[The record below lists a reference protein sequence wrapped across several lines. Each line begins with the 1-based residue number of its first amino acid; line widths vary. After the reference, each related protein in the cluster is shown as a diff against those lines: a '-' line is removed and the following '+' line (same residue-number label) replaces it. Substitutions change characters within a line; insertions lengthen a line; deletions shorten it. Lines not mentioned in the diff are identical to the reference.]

1 MIKYLVKMILKQ
13 MIYTSVCTLWDQ
25 SGATTGLVQC
35 MWEIIIHENVFFYI
49 FNEKFVKILW
59 KQDCDVR
66 CAKFFSK

>member
-1 MIKYLVKMILKQ
+1 MYPLGSERGHNRI
-13 MIYTSVCTLWDQ
+13 
-25 SGATTGLVQC
+25 G
-35 MWEIIIHENVFFYI
+35 MWGIITHENLFFYI

>member
-1 MIKYLVKMILKQ
+1 MIKYFVKMILKQ
-13 MIYTSVCTLWDQ
+13 MIYIRVYVPLGSEW
-25 SGATTGLVQC
+25 GHNRIG
-35 MWEIIIHENVFFYI
+35 MRGIIIHENLFFYI

>member
-25 SGATTGLVQC
+25 SGATTGLVC
-35 MWEIIIHENVFFYI
+35 GELLYMRIYFFYI

-59 KQDCDVR
+59 KQDGDVR